1 MPIVQFKN
9 RPARLDAGLP
19 ELGRLY
25 KGAPRQSENQKQ
37 VPPDLDYFRFEA
49 NDLPTASA
57 AVIEAAWEKLHGDT
71 PKIIRNVQFAIDRMD
86 LAFDAWNESWGRSKA
101 GAPLLNKRC
110 DGETIVFERE
120 GDKVYREPV
129 ACQHKCDCKPTG
141 RLRMFI
147 PALCAELGVLGIVT
161 LITHAGTDIDNIAN
175 TLSLVWNQT
184 GRLRNVAFVLYR
196 EMVQLMTPAGLP
208 VQKSIVRLELDTVSA
223 QALALAAGNGQP
235 VLENV
240 PANVRPALPSPVPS
254 DVPHDVPPGVDES
267 AAPEDPFEHWS
278 DVPNAPLPAID
289 KADLANGRKLLG
301 RAVTAS
307 TRATKTG
314 KAIDLT
320 LASGA
325 TITLYTREPLR
336 KLSALWADTVAKWST
351 EGTHPFL
358 DLAGE
363 VDAYANGKGY
373 EFEIPSEFAALHAQ
387 PEV

>member
-1 MPIVQFKN
+1 M
-9 RPARLDAGLP
+9 
-19 ELGRLY
+19 
-25 KGAPRQSENQKQ
+25 
-37 VPPDLDYFRFEA
+37 
-49 NDLPTASA
+49 
-57 AVIEAAWEKLHGDT
+57 
-71 PKIIRNVQFAIDRMD
+71 
-86 LAFDAWNESWGRSKA
+86 
-101 GAPLLNKRC
+101 
-110 DGETIVFERE
+110 
-120 GDKVYREPV
+120 
-129 ACQHKCDCKPTG
+129 
-141 RLRMFI
+141 
-147 PALCAELGVLGIVT
+147 
-161 LITHAGTDIDNIAN
+161 
-175 TLSLVWNQT
+175 
-184 GRLRNVAFVLYR
+184 
-196 EMVQLMTPAGLP
+196 
-208 VQKSIVRLELDTVSA
+208 SIVRLELDTVSA